1 MTMNMQT
8 ATLNPGQLNALQ
20 QHIQRAADNL
30 SRQNTSQDDEVGSL
44 IYMGNL
50 HDSFPRGLITDPI
63 LNSEEIHTWM
73 LMRLEVSDQFS
84 ITRIPKQD
92 TLMEQLKCSRPI
104 VSRNL
109 QVLRAMRWITLC
121 QLVRGTDGQY
131 RGAIY
136 AQHDEPISLAETL
149 LLDSTYL
156 DFLQEETKG
165 DVLKRLN
172 NIKHSVLKHTDYR
185 LLTDETALTPES
197 GIGSS
202 LRRMSSNLSRN
213 PLDTVLACPAEILEP
228 KNELNCYENKSIPE
242 EVRKIL
248 SKDDH
253 EIHHVKTFYVDSPGN
268 NSRDIAQMPMN
279 QPVSKQN
286 QASNSLDMANHVNN
300 FYTAYG
306 SSGSSSFINNKN
318 TTTTQ
323 KLRIP
328 KCLSGTKRKAEYA
341 HDLARKLPPDEQQ
354 YILDFVEDRHKAG
367 EQGISKPM
375 PNPIGFL
382 ISMVERMQNGTFVP
396 SGYGE
401 RKKSNQEDKPDNK
414 DIQFKQA
421 RQELFSNIR
430 HLEKMIDMQHQP
442 DLKNELVVQRDQ
454 LKEKML
460 NLEQSQVTN

>member
-1 MTMNMQT
+1 MQT

-20 QHIQRAADNL
+20 QHIQQAADKL
-30 SRQNTSQDDEVGSL
+30 SHQNSSQDEAEVGSL

-84 ITRIPKQD
+84 VTRIPKQD

-121 QLVRGTDGQY
+121 QVVRGADGQY

-149 LLDSTYL
+149 LLDSSYL
-156 DFLQEETKG
+156 DFLQEETRG

-185 LLTDETALTPES
+185 LMTDETVLTPES

-202 LRRMSSNLSRN
+202 LRRMSSKLSNN
-213 PLDTVLACPAEILEP
+213 PLETVLACPPEILEP

-242 EVRKIL
+242 EVRNLLRADENEK
-248 SKDDH
+248 
-253 EIHHVKTFYVDSPGN
+253 HHVKSFYMDNTGI
-268 NSRDIAQMPMN
+268 NSRAIADKPTNRPDSQQSMP
-279 QPVSKQN
+279 SK
-286 QASNSLDMANHVNN
+286 SLNMANHVNN
-300 FYTAYG
+300 FYTAY
-306 SSGSSSFINNKN
+306 SSGSSVLNNKN

-323 KLRIP
+323 NLRTP
-328 KCLSGTKRKAEYA
+328 RCLSGTKRKAEYA

-401 RKKSNQEDKPDNK
+401 RPKTTQEEKQNSNE
-414 DIQFKQA
+414 IQYKQA

-430 HLEKMIDMQHQP
+430 HLEKMIEMQGQP
-442 DLKNELVVQRDQ
+442 NLKNELIMQRDE
-454 LKEKML
+454 LKQEMLDLEK
-460 NLEQSQVTN
+460 NIIVN

>member
-30 SRQNTSQDDEVGSL
+30 SRQGTSQDDEVGSL

-121 QLVRGTDGQY
+121 QLVRGADGQY

-213 PLDTVLACPAEILEP
+213 PLDTVLACPPEILEP

-242 EVRKIL
+242 EVRKLL

-279 QPVSKQN
+279 QPDSKQT

>member
-1 MTMNMQT
+1 MNMQT

-20 QHIQRAADNL
+20 QHIQQAADKL
-30 SRQNTSQDDEVGSL
+30 THQNNSQDETEVGSL
-44 IYMGNL
+44 IYMGNV

-84 ITRIPKQD
+84 VTRIPKQD
-92 TLMEQLKCSRPI
+92 ALMEQLKCSRPI

-121 QLVRGTDGQY
+121 QVVRGADGQY

-149 LLDSTYL
+149 LLDSSYL
-156 DFLQEETKG
+156 DFLQEETRG

-185 LLTDETALTPES
+185 LMTDETVLTPES

-202 LRRMSSNLSRN
+202 LRRMSSKLSNN
-213 PLDTVLACPAEILEP
+213 PLETVLACPPEILEP

-242 EVRKIL
+242 EVRNLLRADENEK
-248 SKDDH
+248 
-253 EIHHVKTFYVDSPGN
+253 HHVKSFYMDNTGIISRAIADKPTNRPDSQQ
-268 NSRDIAQMPMN
+268 SMP
-279 QPVSKQN
+279 SK
-286 QASNSLDMANHVNN
+286 SLNMANHVNN
-300 FYTAYG
+300 FYTAYC
-306 SSGSSSFINNKN
+306 SSGSSNVLNNKN

-328 KCLSGTKRKAEYA
+328 RCLSGTKRKAEYA

-401 RKKSNQEDKPDNK
+401 RPKTTQEEKQNSNE
-414 DIQFKQA
+414 IQYKQA

-430 HLEKMIDMQHQP
+430 HLEKMIEMQGQP
-442 DLKNELVVQRDQ
+442 DLKNELIMQRDE
-454 LKEKML
+454 LKQEMLDLEK
-460 NLEQSQVTN
+460 NIIVN

>member
-1 MTMNMQT
+1 MNMQT

-20 QHIQRAADNL
+20 QHIQQAADKL
-30 SRQNTSQDDEVGSL
+30 THQNNSQDETEVGSL
-44 IYMGNL
+44 IYMGNV

-84 ITRIPKQD
+84 VTRIPKQD
-92 TLMEQLKCSRPI
+92 ALMEQLKCSRPI

-121 QLVRGTDGQY
+121 QVVRGADGQY

-149 LLDSTYL
+149 LLDSSYL
-156 DFLQEETKG
+156 DFLQEETRG

-185 LLTDETALTPES
+185 LMTDETVLTPES

-202 LRRMSSNLSRN
+202 LRRMSSKLSNN
-213 PLDTVLACPAEILEP
+213 PLETVLACPPEILEP

-242 EVRKIL
+242 EVRNLLRADENEK
-248 SKDDH
+248 
-253 EIHHVKTFYVDSPGN
+253 HHVKSFYMDNTGIISRAIADKPTNRPDSQQ
-268 NSRDIAQMPMN
+268 SMP
-279 QPVSKQN
+279 SK
-286 QASNSLDMANHVNN
+286 SLNMANHVNN
-300 FYTAYG
+300 FYTAY
-306 SSGSSSFINNKN
+306 SSGSSVLNNKN

-323 KLRIP
+323 NLRIP
-328 KCLSGTKRKAEYA
+328 RCLSGTKRKAEYA

-401 RKKSNQEDKPDNK
+401 RPKTTQEEKPNSNE
-414 DIQFKQA
+414 IQYKQA

-430 HLEKMIDMQHQP
+430 HLEKMIEMQGQP
-442 DLKNELVVQRDQ
+442 NLKNELIMQRDE
-454 LKEKML
+454 LKQEMLDLEK
-460 NLEQSQVTN
+460 NIIAN

>member
-1 MTMNMQT
+1 MNMQT

-20 QHIQRAADNL
+20 QHIQQAADKL
-30 SRQNTSQDDEVGSL
+30 THQNNSQDETEVGSL
-44 IYMGNL
+44 IYMGNV

-84 ITRIPKQD
+84 VTRIPNQNS
-92 TLMEQLKCSRPI
+92 LMEQLKCSRPI

-121 QLVRGTDGQY
+121 QVVRGADGQY

-149 LLDSTYL
+149 LLDSSYL

-185 LLTDETALTPES
+185 LLTDEMALTPES
-197 GIGSS
+197 GIGSM
-202 LRRMSSNLSRN
+202 LRRMSSNLSSN
-213 PLDTVLACPAEILEP
+213 PLDTVLACPPETIEP
-228 KNELNCYENKSIPE
+228 NNELNCYESESIPE
-242 EVRKIL
+242 EVRNL
-248 SKDDH
+248 LRKDDN
-253 EIHHVKTFYVDSPGN
+253 EKSHVKSFYVDTAN
-268 NSRDIAQMPMN
+268 IYSRDRVPIPEDSHKYREVAQDK
-279 QPVSKQN
+279 SI
-286 QASNSLDMANHVNN
+286 DMANHVNN
-300 FYTAYG
+300 FYTAYS
-306 SSGSSSFINNKN
+306 SSGSSSISNIKK

-328 KCLSGTKRKAEYA
+328 KCLSGTKRKSEYA
-341 HDLARKLPPDEQQ
+341 HDLARKLPEDQQQ

-401 RKKSNQEDKPDNK
+401 RNKPSHEDRQDKPE
-414 DIQFKQA
+414 IQHRQA
-421 RQELFSNIR
+421 RQELLSNIR
-430 HLEKMIDMQHQP
+430 HLEKMIEMQSQP
-442 DLKNELVVQRDQ
+442 GLKNELIIQRDQ
-454 LKEKML
+454 LRQKMIEL
-460 NLEQSQVTN
+460 DQNKVTN

>member
-1 MTMNMQT
+1 MQT

-20 QHIQRAADNL
+20 QHIQQAADKL
-30 SRQNTSQDDEVGSL
+30 SHQNSSQDEAEVGSL

-84 ITRIPKQD
+84 VTRIPKQD

-121 QLVRGTDGQY
+121 QVVRGADGQY

-149 LLDSTYL
+149 LLDSSYL
-156 DFLQEETKG
+156 DFLQEETRG

-185 LLTDETALTPES
+185 LMTDETVLTPES

-202 LRRMSSNLSRN
+202 LRRMSSKLSNN
-213 PLDTVLACPAEILEP
+213 PLETVLACPPEILEP

-242 EVRKIL
+242 EVRNLLRADENEK
-248 SKDDH
+248 
-253 EIHHVKTFYVDSPGN
+253 HHVKSFYMDNTGI
-268 NSRDIAQMPMN
+268 NSRAIADKPTNRPDSQQSMP
-279 QPVSKQN
+279 SK
-286 QASNSLDMANHVNN
+286 SLNMANHVNN
-300 FYTAYG
+300 FYTAYS
-306 SSGSSSFINNKN
+306 SSGSSSVLNNKN

-323 KLRIP
+323 NLRIP
-328 KCLSGTKRKAEYA
+328 RCLSGTKRKAEYA

-401 RKKSNQEDKPDNK
+401 RPKTTQEEKPNSNE
-414 DIQFKQA
+414 IQYKQA

-430 HLEKMIDMQHQP
+430 HLEKMIEMQGQP
-442 DLKNELVVQRDQ
+442 DLKNELIMQRDE
-454 LKEKML
+454 LKQEMLDLEK
-460 NLEQSQVTN
+460 NIIAN

>member
-1 MTMNMQT
+1 MQT

-20 QHIQRAADNL
+20 QHIQQAADKL
-30 SRQNTSQDDEVGSL
+30 SHQNSSQDEAEVGSL

-84 ITRIPKQD
+84 VTRIPKQD

-121 QLVRGTDGQY
+121 QVVRGADGQY

-149 LLDSTYL
+149 LLDSSYL
-156 DFLQEETKG
+156 DFLQEETRG

-185 LLTDETALTPES
+185 LMTDETVLTPES

-202 LRRMSSNLSRN
+202 LRRMSSKLSNN
-213 PLDTVLACPAEILEP
+213 PLETVLACPPEILEP

-242 EVRKIL
+242 EVRNLLRADENEK
-248 SKDDH
+248 
-253 EIHHVKTFYVDSPGN
+253 HHVKSFYMDNTGIISRAIADKPTNRPDSQQ
-268 NSRDIAQMPMN
+268 SMP
-279 QPVSKQN
+279 SK
-286 QASNSLDMANHVNN
+286 SLNMANHVNN
-300 FYTAYG
+300 FYTAYS
-306 SSGSSSFINNKN
+306 SSGSSSVLNNKN

-323 KLRIP
+323 NLRIP
-328 KCLSGTKRKAEYA
+328 RCLSGTKRKAEYA

-401 RKKSNQEDKPDNK
+401 RPKTTQEEKQNSNE
-414 DIQFKQA
+414 IQYKQA

-430 HLEKMIDMQHQP
+430 HLEKMIEMQGQP
-442 DLKNELVVQRDQ
+442 DLKNELIMQRDE
-454 LKEKML
+454 LKQEMLDLEK
-460 NLEQSQVTN
+460 NIIAN

>member
-1 MTMNMQT
+1 MNMQT
-8 ATLNPGQLNALQ
+8 ASLNPAQLSALQ
-20 QHIQRAADNL
+20 QHIQQAADKL
-30 SRQNTSQDDEVGSL
+30 SHQNASQDETEVGSL
-44 IYMGNL
+44 IYMGNV

-84 ITRIPKQD
+84 VTRIPKQD

-121 QLVRGTDGQY
+121 QVVRGSDGQY

-136 AQHDEPISLAETL
+136 AQHDEPISLAETM
-149 LLDSTYL
+149 LLDSSYL

-185 LLTDETALTPES
+185 LLTDETVLTPES

-202 LRRMSSNLSRN
+202 LRRMSSKLSNN
-213 PLDTVLACPAEILEP
+213 PLDTVLACPPEILEP
-228 KNELNCYENKSIPE
+228 KNELNCYENQLIPE
-242 EVRKIL
+242 EVRNL
-248 SKDDH
+248 LRADDN
-253 EIHHVKTFYVDSPGN
+253 EKHHVKTFYVDNPGK
-268 NSRDIAQMPMN
+268 NSRNIAHHPTI
-279 QPVSKQN
+279 STKSEQN
-286 QASNSLDMANHVNN
+286 QCSKSFDMANHVNN
-300 FYTAYG
+300 FYTAYC
-306 SSGSSSFINNKN
+306 SSGSSFINNKE

-328 KCLSGTKRKAEYA
+328 KCLSGTKRKSEYA

-401 RKKSNQEDKPDNK
+401 RNKISHKDKLDTVES
-414 DIQFKQA
+414 QYKQA

-430 HLEKMIDMQHQP
+430 HLDKMIEMQSQP
-442 DLKNELVVQRDQ
+442 SLKGELIVQRDQ
-454 LKEKML
+454 LKEKMM
-460 NLEQSQVTN
+460 NLEQRQVTN

>member
-1 MTMNMQT
+1 MNMQT
-8 ATLNPGQLNALQ
+8 ATLNPAQLNALQ
-20 QHIQRAADNL
+20 QHIQQAADKL
-30 SRQNTSQDDEVGSL
+30 SHQNPSQNGTEVGSL
-44 IYMGNL
+44 IYMGNV
-50 HDSFPRGLITDPI
+50 HDSFPRGLIIDPI

-84 ITRIPKQD
+84 VTRIPKQD

-121 QLVRGTDGQY
+121 QIVRGADGQY

-156 DFLQEETKG
+156 DFLQEETRG

-202 LRRMSSNLSRN
+202 LRRMSSNLSNN
-213 PLDTVLACPAEILEP
+213 PLDTVLACPPEILEP
-228 KNELNCYENKSIPE
+228 KNELNCYENQSIPE
-242 EVRKIL
+242 EVRNL
-248 SKDDH
+248 LRADDN
-253 EIHHVKTFYVDSPGN
+253 EKHHVKTFYVDNSGK
-268 NSRDIAQMPMN
+268 NSRDIAHKPTN
-279 QPVSKQN
+279 RPNSKQMQPSDSFN
-286 QASNSLDMANHVNN
+286 MDNHVNN
-300 FYTAYG
+300 FYTAYC
-306 SSGSSSFINNKN
+306 SSGSSFINNKK

-328 KCLSGTKRKAEYA
+328 RCLSGTKRKEEYA
-341 HDLARKLPPDEQQ
+341 HDLAKKLPPDEQQ

-401 RKKSNQEDKPDNK
+401 RNNMTQQEKPDNTER
-414 DIQFKQA
+414 QYKQA

-430 HLEKMIDMQHQP
+430 HLDKMIDMQNQP
-442 DLKNELVVQRDQ
+442 GLKNELVVQRDQ
-454 LKEKML
+454 LKEKMQ

>member
-1 MTMNMQT
+1 MTMNMRT
-8 ATLNPGQLNALQ
+8 ATLKPDQLNALQ
-20 QHIQRAADNL
+20 QHIQHAAEQL
-30 SRQNTSQDDEVGSL
+30 SRPTDDQDETEVGSL
-44 IYMGNL
+44 IYMGNV

-73 LMRLEVSDQFS
+73 LMRLKVSDQFS
-84 ITRIPKQD
+84 ITRIPRQD

-109 QVLRAMRWITLC
+109 QVLRALRWITLC
-121 QLVRGTDGQY
+121 QVVRGADGQY

-156 DFLQEETKG
+156 DFLQEETRG

-197 GIGSS
+197 GIGSK
-202 LRRMSSNLSRN
+202 LRRMSSNLSSN
-213 PLDTVLACPAEILEP
+213 PLDTVLACPAETIEP
-228 KNELNCYENKSIPE
+228 NNELNCYESESIPE
-242 EVRKIL
+242 EVRNL
-248 SKDDH
+248 LRKDDN
-253 EIHHVKTFYVDSPGN
+253 EKSHVKSFYVDN
-268 NSRDIAQMPMN
+268 ANIHSRDRVPIPE
-279 QPVSKQN
+279 
-286 QASNSLDMANHVNN
+286 NSHKYREVAHEKGIELANHVNN
-300 FYTAYG
+300 FYTAY
-306 SSGSSSFINNKN
+306 SSGSSIFNKK

-328 KCLSGTKRKAEYA
+328 KCLSGTKRKSEYA
-341 HDLARKLPPDEQQ
+341 HDLARKLPEDQQQ

-382 ISMVERMQNGTFVP
+382 ISMVERMQNGTFIP

-401 RKKSNQEDKPDNK
+401 RNKPKPTHEYRADKAEIK
-414 DIQFKQA
+414 HRQA
-421 RQELFSNIR
+421 RQELLSNIR
-430 HLEKMIDMQHQP
+430 HLEKMIEMQSQP
-442 DLKNELVVQRDQ
+442 GLKNELIVQRDQ
-454 LKEKML
+454 LKQKMIG
-460 NLEQSQVTN
+460 LEHSSK

>member
-1 MTMNMQT
+1 MNMQT

-20 QHIQRAADNL
+20 QHIQQAADKL
-30 SRQNTSQDDEVGSL
+30 SHQNSSQDEAEVGSL

-84 ITRIPKQD
+84 VTRIPKQD

-121 QLVRGTDGQY
+121 QVVRGADGQY

-149 LLDSTYL
+149 LLDSSYL
-156 DFLQEETKG
+156 DFLQEETRG

-185 LLTDETALTPES
+185 LMTDETVLTPES

-202 LRRMSSNLSRN
+202 LRRMSSKLSNN
-213 PLDTVLACPAEILEP
+213 PLETVLACPPEILEP

-242 EVRKIL
+242 EVRNLLRADENEK
-248 SKDDH
+248 
-253 EIHHVKTFYVDSPGN
+253 HHVKSFYMDNTGI
-268 NSRDIAQMPMN
+268 NSRAVADKPTYRPDSQQSMP
-279 QPVSKQN
+279 SK
-286 QASNSLDMANHVNN
+286 SLNMANHVNN
-300 FYTAYG
+300 FYTAYS
-306 SSGSSSFINNKN
+306 SSGSSVLNNKK

-328 KCLSGTKRKAEYA
+328 KCLSGTKRKSEYA
-341 HDLARKLPPDEQQ
+341 HDLARKLPEDQQQ

-401 RKKSNQEDKPDNK
+401 RNKPSHEDRQDKPE
-414 DIQFKQA
+414 IHHRQA
-421 RQELFSNIR
+421 RQELLSNIR
-430 HLEKMIDMQHQP
+430 HLEKMIEMQSQP
-442 DLKNELVVQRDQ
+442 GLKNELIIQRDELKQKMFQ
-454 LKEKML
+454 LEK
-460 NLEQSQVTN
+460 NTISI

>member
-1 MTMNMQT
+1 MNMQT
-8 ATLNPGQLNALQ
+8 ATLNPAQLNALQ
-20 QHIQRAADNL
+20 QHIQQAADKL
-30 SRQNTSQDDEVGSL
+30 SHQNASQDETEVGSL
-44 IYMGNL
+44 IYMGNV

-73 LMRLEVSDQFS
+73 LMRLEVSDQFTA
-84 ITRIPKQD
+84 TRIPKQD

-121 QLVRGTDGQY
+121 QIVRGADGQY

-156 DFLQEETKG
+156 DFLQEETRG

-202 LRRMSSNLSRN
+202 LRRMSSNLSNN
-213 PLDTVLACPAEILEP
+213 PLDTVLACPPEILEP
-228 KNELNCYENKSIPE
+228 KNELNCYENQSIPE
-242 EVRKIL
+242 EVRNL
-248 SKDDH
+248 LRADDN
-253 EIHHVKTFYVDSPGN
+253 EKHHVKTFYVDNSGR
-268 NSRDIAQMPMN
+268 NSRNIAHKPLNRPNSQQK
-279 QPVSKQN
+279 QPSESFN
-286 QASNSLDMANHVNN
+286 MDNHVNN
-300 FYTAYG
+300 FYTAYC
-306 SSGSSSFINNKN
+306 SSGSSFINNKK

-328 KCLSGTKRKAEYA
+328 SCLSGTKRKAEYA
-341 HDLARKLPPDEQQ
+341 NDLARKLPPDEQQ

-401 RKKSNQEDKPDNK
+401 RNKKTYREKTDNS
-414 DIQFKQA
+414 DIQYKQA

-430 HLEKMIDMQHQP
+430 HLEKMIEMQRQP

-454 LKEKML
+454 LKQKMIE
-460 NLEQSQVTN
+460 LEQSSISV

>member
-1 MTMNMQT
+1 MTMNMRT
-8 ATLNPGQLNALQ
+8 ATLKPDQLNALQ
-20 QHIQRAADNL
+20 QHIQHAAEQL
-30 SRQNTSQDDEVGSL
+30 SRPTDDQDETEVGSL
-44 IYMGNL
+44 IYMGNV

-73 LMRLEVSDQFS
+73 LMRLKVSDQFS
-84 ITRIPKQD
+84 ITRIPRQD

-109 QVLRAMRWITLC
+109 QVLRALRWITLC
-121 QLVRGTDGQY
+121 QVVRGADGQY

-156 DFLQEETKG
+156 DFLQEETRG

-197 GIGSS
+197 GIGSK
-202 LRRMSSNLSRN
+202 LRRMSSNLSRK
-213 PLDTVLACPAEILEP
+213 PLDTVLACPPETIEP
-228 KNELNCYENKSIPE
+228 NNELNCYENEAIPE
-242 EVRKIL
+242 EVRKLL
-248 SKDDH
+248 SKDDN
-253 EIHHVKTFYVDSPGN
+253 EKGHVKSFYVDNISK
-268 NSRDIAQMPMN
+268 NSKDKVPIPKDWHKYRDVAQDESVDLAN
-279 QPVSKQN
+279 Q
-286 QASNSLDMANHVNN
+286 VNN
-300 FYTAYG
+300 FYTAYS
-306 SSGSSSFINNKN
+306 SSGSSLLNKK
-318 TTTTQ
+318 TTTTP

-328 KCLSGTKRKAEYA
+328 SCLSGTKRKSEYA
-341 HDLARKLPPDEQQ
+341 HDLARKLPVDQQQ

-382 ISMVERMQNGTFVP
+382 ISMVERMQNGTFIP

-401 RKKSNQEDKPDNK
+401 RKTVVSSENSSDSHE
-414 DIQFKQA
+414 IRFKQE
-421 RQELFSNIR
+421 RQELHSSIR
-430 HLEKMIDMQHQP
+430 HLEKMIEMQDQP
-442 DLKNELVVQRDQ
+442 ALKNELTIQRNQ
-454 LKEKML
+454 LKQKVIELEK
-460 NLEQSQVTN
+460 NISV

>member
-1 MTMNMQT
+1 MQT

-20 QHIQRAADNL
+20 QHIQQAADKL
-30 SRQNTSQDDEVGSL
+30 SHQNSSQDEAEVGSL

-84 ITRIPKQD
+84 VTRIPKQD

-121 QLVRGTDGQY
+121 QVVRGADGQY

-149 LLDSTYL
+149 LLDSSYL
-156 DFLQEETKG
+156 DFLQEETRG

-185 LLTDETALTPES
+185 LMTDETVLTPES

-202 LRRMSSNLSRN
+202 LRRMSSKLSNN
-213 PLDTVLACPAEILEP
+213 PLETVLACPPEILEP

-242 EVRKIL
+242 EVRNLLRADENEK
-248 SKDDH
+248 
-253 EIHHVKTFYVDSPGN
+253 HHVKSFYMDNTGI
-268 NSRDIAQMPMN
+268 NSRAVADKPTYRPDSQQSMP
-279 QPVSKQN
+279 SK
-286 QASNSLDMANHVNN
+286 SLNMANHVNN
-300 FYTAYG
+300 FYTAYS
-306 SSGSSSFINNKN
+306 SSGSSVLNNKK

-328 KCLSGTKRKAEYA
+328 KCLSGTKRKSEYA
-341 HDLARKLPPDEQQ
+341 HDLARKLPEDQQQ

-401 RKKSNQEDKPDNK
+401 RNKPSHEDRQDKPE
-414 DIQFKQA
+414 IHHRQA
-421 RQELFSNIR
+421 RQELLSNIR
-430 HLEKMIDMQHQP
+430 HLEKMIEMQSQP
-442 DLKNELVVQRDQ
+442 GLKNELIIQRDELKQKMFQ
-454 LKEKML
+454 LEK
-460 NLEQSQVTN
+460 NTISI

>member
-1 MTMNMQT
+1 
-8 ATLNPGQLNALQ
+8 
-20 QHIQRAADNL
+20 
-30 SRQNTSQDDEVGSL
+30 
-44 IYMGNL
+44 
-50 HDSFPRGLITDPI
+50 
-63 LNSEEIHTWM
+63 
-73 LMRLEVSDQFS
+73 
-84 ITRIPKQD
+84 
-92 TLMEQLKCSRPI
+92 
-104 VSRNL
+104 
-109 QVLRAMRWITLC
+109 
-121 QLVRGTDGQY
+121 VRGADGQY

-156 DFLQEETKG
+156 DFLQEETRG

-202 LRRMSSNLSRN
+202 LRRMSSNLSNN
-213 PLDTVLACPAEILEP
+213 PLDTVLACPPEILEP
-228 KNELNCYENKSIPE
+228 KNELNCYENQSIPE
-242 EVRKIL
+242 EVRNL
-248 SKDDH
+248 LRADDN
-253 EIHHVKTFYVDSPGN
+253 EKHHVKTFYVDNSGK
-268 NSRDIAQMPMN
+268 NSRNIAHKPLNRPNSQQK
-279 QPVSKQN
+279 QPSESFN
-286 QASNSLDMANHVNN
+286 MDNHVNN
-300 FYTAYG
+300 FYTAYC
-306 SSGSSSFINNKN
+306 SSGSSFINNKK

-328 KCLSGTKRKAEYA
+328 SCLSGTKRKEEYA
-341 HDLARKLPPDEQQ
+341 HDLSRKLPPDEQQ

-401 RKKSNQEDKPDNK
+401 RNNMTQQEKPDNTER
-414 DIQFKQA
+414 QYKQA

-430 HLEKMIDMQHQP
+430 HLDKMIDMQNQP
-442 DLKNELVVQRDQ
+442 GLKNELVVQRDQ

>member
-1 MTMNMQT
+1 MNMQT

-20 QHIQRAADNL
+20 QHIQQAADKL
-30 SRQNTSQDDEVGSL
+30 SHQNSSQDEAEVGSL

-50 HDSFPRGLITDPI
+50 HDSFPRGLITDLI

-84 ITRIPKQD
+84 VTRIPKQD

-121 QLVRGTDGQY
+121 QVVRGADGQY

-149 LLDSTYL
+149 LLDSSYL
-156 DFLQEETKG
+156 DFLQEETRG

-185 LLTDETALTPES
+185 LMTDETVLTPES

-202 LRRMSSNLSRN
+202 LRRMSSKLSNN
-213 PLDTVLACPAEILEP
+213 PLETVLACPPEILEP

-242 EVRKIL
+242 EVRNLLRADENEK
-248 SKDDH
+248 
-253 EIHHVKTFYVDSPGN
+253 HHVKSFYMDNTGI
-268 NSRDIAQMPMN
+268 NSRAIADKPTNRTDSQQSMP
-279 QPVSKQN
+279 SK
-286 QASNSLDMANHVNN
+286 SLNMANHVNN

-306 SSGSSSFINNKN
+306 SSGSSYLNNKN

-401 RKKSNQEDKPDNK
+401 RKKPNQEDKSDNK
-414 DIQFKQA
+414 DIQLKQA

-430 HLEKMIDMQHQP
+430 HLEKMIEMQHQP
-442 DLKNELVVQRDQ
+442 DLKNELLVQRDQ
-454 LKEKML
+454 LKEKM
-460 NLEQSQVTN
+460 QVLVKNTIAI

>member
-1 MTMNMQT
+1 MNMQT

-20 QHIQRAADNL
+20 QHIQQAADKL
-30 SRQNTSQDDEVGSL
+30 SHQNSSQDEAEVGSL

-84 ITRIPKQD
+84 VTRIPKQD

-121 QLVRGTDGQY
+121 QVVRGADGQY

-149 LLDSTYL
+149 LLDSSYL
-156 DFLQEETKG
+156 DFLQEETRG

-185 LLTDETALTPES
+185 LMTDETVLTPES

-202 LRRMSSNLSRN
+202 LRRMSSKLSNN
-213 PLDTVLACPAEILEP
+213 PLETVLACPPEILEP

-242 EVRKIL
+242 EVRNLLRADENEK
-248 SKDDH
+248 
-253 EIHHVKTFYVDSPGN
+253 HHVKSFYMDNTGI
-268 NSRDIAQMPMN
+268 NSRAIADKPTNRPDSQQSMP
-279 QPVSKQN
+279 SK
-286 QASNSLDMANHVNN
+286 SLNMANHVNN
-300 FYTAYG
+300 FYTAYS
-306 SSGSSSFINNKN
+306 SSGSSSVLNNKN

-323 KLRIP
+323 NLRIP
-328 KCLSGTKRKAEYA
+328 RCLSGTKRKAEYA

-401 RKKSNQEDKPDNK
+401 RPKTTQEEKPNSNK
-414 DIQFKQA
+414 IQYKQA

-430 HLEKMIDMQHQP
+430 HLEKMIEMQGQP
-442 DLKNELVVQRDQ
+442 DLKNELIMQRDEFGRCQ
-454 LKEKML
+454 PHMD
-460 NLEQSQVTN
+460 S

>member
-1 MTMNMQT
+1 MNMQT
-8 ATLNPGQLNALQ
+8 ATLNPAQLNALQ
-20 QHIQRAADNL
+20 QHIQQAADKL
-30 SRQNTSQDDEVGSL
+30 SHQNASQDETEVGSL
-44 IYMGNL
+44 IYMGNV

-84 ITRIPKQD
+84 VTRIPKQD

-121 QLVRGTDGQY
+121 QIVRGADGQY

-156 DFLQEETKG
+156 DFLQEETRG

-202 LRRMSSNLSRN
+202 LRRMSSNLSNN
-213 PLDTVLACPAEILEP
+213 PLDTVLACPPEILEP
-228 KNELNCYENKSIPE
+228 KNELNCYENQSIPE
-242 EVRKIL
+242 EVRNL
-248 SKDDH
+248 LRADDN
-253 EIHHVKTFYVDSPGN
+253 EKHHVKTFYVD
-268 NSRDIAQMPMN
+268 NSGKNTRNIAHMPLN
-279 QPVSKQN
+279 RPNSQQKQPSESFN
-286 QASNSLDMANHVNN
+286 MDNHVNN
-300 FYTAYG
+300 FYTAYC
-306 SSGSSSFINNKN
+306 SSGSSFINNKK

-328 KCLSGTKRKAEYA
+328 SCLSGTKRKAEYA
-341 HDLARKLPPDEQQ
+341 NDLARKLPPDEQQ

-401 RKKSNQEDKPDNK
+401 RNKKTYREKADNS
-414 DIQFKQA
+414 DIQYKQA

-430 HLEKMIDMQHQP
+430 HLEKMIEMQRQP

-454 LKEKML
+454 LKQKMIE
-460 NLEQSQVTN
+460 LEQSSISV